1 MEEYGN
7 MTLHEKYCSKQ
18 DFVDTTIQY
27 YESHAEE
34 FVSNTKD
41 ADMGSIRSRF
51 LSYIPKGGRILDFGC
66 GTGRDAKAFLDLG
79 YDVTAIDG
87 SEAMCQFAH
96 TLTGLPIGCLDFRK
110 YVPALDEAYD
120 GIWACASL
128 LHLQKDEMITVLRTL
143 CQALKSEGACY
154 VSFKYGNFEGDKN
167 GRYFTDFTPEGFS
180 EFITTVPELQV
191 VEYWV
196 TGDVRHGREDEEWL
210 NIILWHTRIDF

>member
-27 YESHAEE
+27 YEIHAEE

-87 SEAMCQFAH
+87 SEAMCRIAH
-96 TLTGLPIGCLDFRK
+96 TLTGLSIRCLDFRK
-110 YVPALDEAYD
+110 YMPAIDESYE

-128 LHLQKDEMITVLRTL
+128 LHLQKDELIPVMRSL
-143 CQALKSEGACY
+143 CQALQHEGAFY
-154 VSFKYGNFEGDKN
+154 VSFKYGSFQGEKN
-167 GRYFTDFTPEGFS
+167 GRYFTNFTPEGFFQ
-180 EFITTVPELQV
+180 FITYIPELQV
-191 VEYWV
+191 ATYWV
-196 TGDVRHGREDEEWL
+196 TGDVRPGREDERWL
-210 NIILWHTRIDF
+210 NVLLRRTIK

>member
-1 MEEYGN
+1 MDEYGN

-34 FVSNTKD
+34 FASNTKD
-41 ADMGSIRSRF
+41 VDMGSIRSRL

-87 SEAMCQFAH
+87 SEAMCQIAH
-96 TLTGLPIGCLDFRK
+96 TLTGLPIRCLDFRK

-128 LHLQKDEMITVLRTL
+128 LHLRRDELIPVMCSL
-143 CQALKSEGACY
+143 CQALQ
-154 VSFKYGNFEGDKN
+154 
-167 GRYFTDFTPEGFS
+167 PEGGLRLPLARCGRPQDPPRPRAQS
-180 EFITTVPELQV
+180 
-191 VEYWV
+191 
-196 TGDVRHGREDEEWL
+196 VRLAHDAGGGGGIFLLRSG
-210 NIILWHTRIDF
+210 

>member
-1 MEEYGN
+1 MDENGN
-7 MTLHEKYCSKQ
+7 VTLHEKYCSKQ

-34 FVSNTKD
+34 FASNTKD

-87 SEAMCQFAH
+87 SEAMCQIAH
-96 TLTGLPIGCLDFRK
+96 TLTGLSIRCLDFRK
-110 YVPALDEAYD
+110 YMPAIDESYE

-128 LHLQKDEMITVLRTL
+128 LHLQKDELIPVVRSL
-143 CQALKSEGACY
+143 CQALQHEGAFY
-154 VSFKYGNFEGDKN
+154 VSFKYGSFQGEKN
-167 GRYFTDFTPEGFS
+167 GT
-180 EFITTVPELQV
+180 
-191 VEYWV
+191 
-196 TGDVRHGREDEEWL
+196 
-210 NIILWHTRIDF
+210 